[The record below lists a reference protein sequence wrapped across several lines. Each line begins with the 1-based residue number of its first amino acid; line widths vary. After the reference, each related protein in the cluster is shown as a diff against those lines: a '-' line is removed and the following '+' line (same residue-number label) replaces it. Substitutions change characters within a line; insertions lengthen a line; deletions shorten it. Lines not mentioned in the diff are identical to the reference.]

1 MRQLTTYPYFQMR
14 QSGKIQIA
22 KMWATFFSFEAEE
35 ESSRKIYF
43 EILLPLID
51 LCLYLYDIAFY
62 TKDGM
67 V

>member
-1 MRQLTTYPYFQMR
+1 MRQLATYFQMR
-14 QSGKIQIA
+14 KSDKIQIA

-35 ESSRKIYF
+35 ESSWKISF